1 MVQHQQSPA
10 LLFGLQKHR
19 NTMINRVF
27 QLTATLT
34 LLVLLAGIVAAVMTG
49 SSKAFEPAPVFTW
62 LGLMKKTTTEVWEKS
77 GQTRTN
83 PESIDKV
90 VAAAV
95 ERGGKATQGL
105 LKQTSAGQPRADTG
119 KPDARLAICPIG
131 SVESQNA
138 RDLPFALSAAFKKSA
153 EQTKYKSLIEIQAK
167 LGNPA
172 CNSGKSWRY
181 LVSGG
186 RAIDATETQKEIEFR
201 FTGF

>member
-1 MVQHQQSPA
+1 
-10 LLFGLQKHR
+10 
-19 NTMINRVF
+19 MINRLF

-62 LGLMKKTTTEVWEKS
+62 LGLMKSTTTEAWEKS
-77 GQTRTN
+77 GQPQTN
-83 PESIDKV
+83 PEPIDKV

-95 ERGGKATQGL
+95 QRGGKATQGI
-105 LKQTSAGQPRADTG
+105 LKQTPAGQSRADTG
-119 KPDARLAICPIG
+119 KPDPRLAICRIG

-138 RDLPFALSAAFKKSA
+138 RDLPFALSASFKKST
-153 EQTKYKSLIEIQAK
+153 ESIKYKSLMEIQAK
-167 LGNPA
+167 LGLPA

-186 RAIDATETQKEIEFR
+186 RAIDATESQEKIEFR